1 MGDITQYYCASCS
14 TSAIVHKLSLFWIVV
29 VEVINTVVS
38 FLNGIIWN
46 YLLIYLL
53 ICVGLWFSFRLKFIQ
68 LTDFTHMAKLITK
81 SRTQSKHAI
90 SSFQALCTTLA
101 ARVGTGNITGV
112 AVAISL
118 GGAGAIFWMWLIALL
133 GMATAFAESLL
144 AQLYKEK
151 QKDGTFKGGPAYYMT
166 NGAKKPWLAVI
177 YSSCLFF
184 GYGFVFSTVQINT
197 ITEASANAY
206 GFNPLVVGIIITLL
220 AAIIVLGGLKQIAK
234 IAELVVP
241 FMALA
246 YLSVTLYVIANNFSA
261 LPSVITQIFSQAF
274 SWQEAGAG
282 LFGAAMVQGIKRGL
296 YSNEAGTG
304 SAPNA
309 AAAAEAVPHHPASQ
323 GYVQMFGVV
332 VDTLVVCS
340 CTAFLLLLSGAGQAE
355 QMEGISLTQQALVTQ
370 VGPWGKD
377 FLTIIIFFFCF
388 TSIIANYAYA
398 EMNLTFV
405 GLENTLGRLFF
416 NCCFLGMLVYGAI
429 ATLPQVIAMAD
440 LAFGLMALV
449 NIAALFLLSKTVREI
464 TKDYQAQR
472 KQGHT
477 ITYQPSDKTVSRLN
491 IDSSVWS
498 PKITEKE

>member
-1 MGDITQYYCASCS
+1 MVS
-14 TSAIVHKLSLFWIVV
+14 IV
-29 VEVINTVVS
+29 
-38 FLNGIIWN
+38 
-46 YLLIYLL
+46 
-53 ICVGLWFSFRLKFIQ
+53 
-68 LTDFTHMAKLITK
+68 TK
-81 SRTQSKHAI
+81 SRTRSKHAI

-101 ARVGTGNITGV
+101 ARVGTGNIAGV

-144 AQLYKEK
+144 AQLYKER
-151 QKDGTFKGGPAYYMT
+151 QSDGTFKGGPAYYMT
-166 NGAKKPWLAVI
+166 KGAKKPWLAVI

-197 ITEASANAY
+197 IVEASSNAY
-206 GFNPLVVGIIITLL
+206 GLDPILIGVGITALT
-220 AAIIVLGGLKQIAK
+220 AVIVFGGLRKIAQ
-234 IAELVVP
+234 IAELIVP
-241 FMALA
+241 FMAFA
-246 YLSVTLYVIANNFSA
+246 YLAVTIYVIATNFTA
-261 LPSVITQIFSQAF
+261 LPQVIAQIFSQAF

-282 LFGAAMVQGIKRGL
+282 LLGAAMVQGIKRGL

-355 QMEGISLTQQALVTQ
+355 QMEGISLTQQALVGQ

-398 EMNLTFV
+398 EMNLRFV
-405 GLENTLGRLFF
+405 GLENKLGKIFF
-416 NCCFLGMLVYGAI
+416 NTCFLGMLIYGAV

-440 LAFGLMALV
+440 LAFGLMALI
-449 NIAALFLLSKTVREI
+449 NIYALFLLSKTVKEL
-464 TKDYQAQR
+464 TSDYQLQR
-472 KQGHT
+472 KQAKEVV
-477 ITYQPSDKTVSRLN
+477 YQPSEETIKRLN
-491 IDSSVWS
+491 IDNKVWS
-498 PKITEKE
+498 AEHSKQS

>member
-1 MGDITQYYCASCS
+1 MKFVELINN
-14 TSAIVHKLSLFWIVV
+14 IVS
-29 VEVINTVVS
+29 S
-38 FLNGIIWN
+38 LNGIIWN
-46 YLLIYLL
+46 YVLIYLL
-53 ICVGLWFSFRLKFIQ
+53 ICAGVWFSFRLKLIQ
-68 LTDFTHMAKLITK
+68 FTDFTHMVSLITK
-81 SRTQSKHAI
+81 SRHRPKHAI

-101 ARVGTGNITGV
+101 ARVGTGNIAGV

-118 GGAGAIFWMWLIALL
+118 GGPGAIFWMWLIALL

-151 QKDGTFKGGPAYYMT
+151 QSDGTFKGGPAYYMT
-166 NGAKKPWLAVI
+166 KGAKKPWLAVI

-197 ITEASANAY
+197 IAEASSHAY
-206 GFNPLVVGIIITLL
+206 GIDPLLIGIVITILT
-220 AAIIVLGGLKQIAK
+220 AVIVFGGLRKIAR

-246 YLSVTLYVIANNFSA
+246 YLAVTLYIIATNFSA
-261 LPSVITQIFSQAF
+261 LPNVIAQIFSQAF
-274 SWQEAGAG
+274 SWTEAGAG

-355 QMEGISLTQQALVTQ
+355 KMEGISLTQQALVTQ
-370 VGPWGKD
+370 VGPWGTD

-398 EMNLTFV
+398 EMNLKFV
-405 GLENTLGRLFF
+405 GLENKLGRWFF
-416 NCCFLGMLVYGAI
+416 NTCFLGMLVYGAI

-440 LAFGLMALV
+440 LAFGLMALI
-449 NIAALFLLSKTVREI
+449 NLFALFLLSKTIKELAS
-464 TKDYQAQR
+464 DYQRQR
-472 KQGHT
+472 KANT
-477 ITYQPSDKTVSRLN
+477 TVVFQPSEDTIKRLN
-491 IDSSVWS
+491 IDKNVWS
-498 PKITEKE
+498 KNHSGEGQ